1 MNTTNQL
8 SNRFK
13 FATFLFS
20 SALTVGVGVAQAREH
35 STAAHLL
42 WPAINASNLSVGAFP
57 DPRDVRRVIV
67 SLPKREVRLLLNDP
81 HFAEGLFEVHEWD
94 YVFNF
99 LTGRG
104 QEYQTCQY
112 KVLFDDKMRV
122 SSTHWRDPS
131 CADYLNEQPKV
142 VPAVIPVAP
151 RLITLNTTGLFKFA
165 GSSMQD
171 LNAKGRSDLENT
183 AKSIAGARAKINSIH
198 VVGHTDRLGV
208 QSNNMA
214 LSLGRA
220 ATVRQ
225 YLVSL
230 GVPVE
235 KISIEGKGTSQPIVQ
250 CSNKLPREKLV
261 ACLAPNRRAT
271 ALFEAEQP
279 N

>member
-1 MNTTNQL
+1 MNTINQL

-13 FATFLFS
+13 FAAFLFS

-198 VVGHTDRLGV
+198 VVGHTDRFGV

>member
-8 SNRFK
+8 SNHFK

-20 SALTVGVGVAQAREH
+20 SALTVGLGVAQAREH

-42 WPAINASNLSVGAFP
+42 WPAVSASNLSVGAFP
-57 DPRDVRRVIV
+57 DPRDLRRVIV
-67 SLPKREVRLLLNDP
+67 SLPKREVRLLLSDP
-81 HFAEGLFEVHEWD
+81 HFAEGLFEVREWD

-122 SSTHWRDPS
+122 SSTHWRDQS

-142 VPAVIPVAP
+142 VPTVTPVA

-165 GSSMQD
+165 GSSLKD

-183 AKSIAGARAKINSIH
+183 AKSITGARAKINSVH
-198 VVGHTDRLGV
+198 VVGHADRLGV

-214 LSLGRA
+214 LSLQRA

-225 YLVSL
+225 YLVGL
-230 GVPVE
+230 GVPMDKV
-235 KISIEGKGTSQPIVQ
+235 SIEGKGTSQPIVQ

-271 ALFEAEQP
+271 ALFEAEQS

>member
-1 MNTTNQL
+1 MNTINQL

-13 FATFLFS
+13 FAAFLFS

-131 CADYLNEQPKV
+131 CADHLNEQPKV

>member
-1 MNTTNQL
+1 MNTINQL

-13 FATFLFS
+13 FAAFLFS